1 MKVVFIQSVSVSSQ
15 GSLFGQ
21 SYPYSYVF
29 DLPDA
34 TANDYIN
41 NKKWAIAF
49 DGWETNP
56 KRPLNIKFP
65 N

>member
-1 MKVVFIQSVSVSSQ
+1 MKVVFIQSVTLATQ
-15 GSLFGQ
+15 GSIFGQ
-21 SYPYSYVF
+21 SYSYSYVY

-49 DGWETNP
+49 DDWETNP
-56 KRPLNIKFP
+56 KRPVRIVFP
-65 N
+65 Q

>member
-1 MKVVFIQSVSVSSQ
+1 MKVVFIQSVSVSIQ
-15 GSLFGQ
+15 GTLGGQ

-41 NKKWAIAF
+41 NKKWAIPF

-56 KRPLNIKFP
+56 QRPVNIKFP
-65 N
+65 K